1 MTSAELK
8 IELEPMTAHKNARLK
23 VTGHVIDNPE
33 LLDSLLGFV
42 FKVDSEISFKAAWVL
57 ELVCLYN
64 LDLLSPHLNYFT
76 SNLKFVK
83 NDSAVRPLS
92 KICELIAKA
101 HTSKKESI
109 VKDVL
114 THSEID
120 QIVETSFDWLIGPYK
135 VAAKA
140 FAMSTLYLFGK
151 NSDWIHEELQLIIEK
166 DIQRG
171 SPAYCSRGRKVL
183 GLLNKNK

>member
-8 IELEPMTAHKNARLK
+8 TALEPMTAHKNARLK
-23 VTGHVIDNPE
+23 VAGQVIDNPE
-33 LLDSLLGFV
+33 LLDSLLELV
-42 FKVDSEISFKAAWVL
+42 FKVDKKVSIKAAWVL
-57 ELVCLYN
+57 ELVCLHN
-64 LDLLSPHLNYFT
+64 LDLLSPYLDYFT
-76 SNLKFVK
+76 SNLKYVT

-101 HTSKKESI
+101 YTSKKDSI

-114 THSEID
+114 TKTQID
-120 QIVETSFDWLIGPYK
+120 AIVEASFDWLIGPYK

-151 NSDWIHEELQLIIEK
+151 NSNWIHEELRLILEK
-166 DIQRG
+166 DMQKG

-183 GLLNKNK
+183 SLLNKNK